1 MCDFDK
7 VKSARLGT
15 LIHNYRFLCRNGNI
29 DSDFCDKC
37 LDAMAKLAQAKTVDE
52 IDSVCRDMRY
62 GDKPIAAIP
71 LGNVL
76 DLPLPAELIRKIRS
90 IPKPSRLMFFL
101 ADTTKTQLFNEYK
114 LTQQEFEL
122 VEAEANKIGYSFIDN
137 EKLSI

>member
-15 LIHNYRFLCRNGNI
+15 LIHNYRFLCRNCNV
-29 DSDFCDKC
+29 DDDLAKKC
-37 LDAMAKLAQAKTVDE
+37 LDAMTKLAQAKTADE
-52 IDSVCRDMRY
+52 IDSVCKDVRY
-62 GDKPIAAIP
+62 GDKHIAAIP

-76 DLPLPAELIRKIRS
+76 DLPLPPELIKKIRS
-90 IPKPSRLMFFL
+90 IRKPSRLMFFL

-122 VEAEANKIGYSFIDN
+122 VEAEANKIGHSFIDN
-137 EKLSI
+137 EKHR

>member
-1 MCDFDK
+1 MRDFDK
-7 VKSARLGT
+7 IKAARLGV
-15 LIHNYRFLCRNGNI
+15 LIHNYRFLCRNCNI
-29 DSDFCDKC
+29 DDDFAKKC
-37 LDAMAKLAQAKTVDE
+37 LDTMAWLSQAKTVDE
-52 IDSVCRDMRY
+52 IDSICKDVCY

-76 DLPLPAELIRKIRS
+76 DLPLPAELIRKIRI

-122 VEAEANKIGYSFIDN
+122 VEAEANKIGYSFTDN

>member
-1 MCDFDK
+1 MCEFDK

-15 LIHNYRFLCRNGNI
+15 LIHNYRFLCRNVNI
-29 DSDFCDKC
+29 DSDFRGKC
-37 LDAMAKLAQAKTVDE
+37 LDTMVKLAQAKTVDE
-52 IDSVCRDMRY
+52 IDSVCRDVYY

-122 VEAEANKIGYSFIDN
+122 VEAEANKIGYSFTDN
-137 EKLSI
+137 ES

>member
-1 MCDFDK
+1 MRDFNK
-7 VKSARLGT
+7 IKAARLGV
-15 LIHNYRFLCRNGNI
+15 LIHNYRFLCRNGHI

-37 LDAMAKLAQAKTVDE
+37 LDAMAKLAQAKTADE
-52 IDSVCRDMRY
+52 IDSVCKDVRY
-62 GDKPIAAIP
+62 GDKHIAAIP

-76 DLPLPAELIRKIRS
+76 DLPLPAELIGKIRS
-90 IPKPSRLMFFL
+90 IRKPSRLMFFL

-137 EKLSI
+137 EKHR